1 MNDPIITCPNCH
13 TAIHLTESLAAP
25 LLAATRQ
32 QFQQQL
38 AQKDEAIS
46 QREQAIRQQEQLLSE
61 TKRNVDQQV
70 TDQVTVQLKIERDRL
85 IADEAKKAKLA
96 VASELENNLRELAN
110 LKELLQTRE
119 QKLSEAQAAQVD
131 LLKKQRELDDTK
143 RELELTIEKRVQQ
156 NLTMIRDQA
165 RQEAEEGLKL
175 KVMEKD

>member
-131 LLKKQRELDDTK
+131 LLKNNA
-143 RELELTIEKRVQQ
+143 
-156 NLTMIRDQA
+156 NLMTLNASLNLPSKNAYNKI
-165 RQEAEEGLKL
+165 
-175 KVMEKD
+175 